1 MKKINI
7 IVFLTAGLIILFL
20 LVDRCNIKADNTR
33 VISQLSEYQLK
44 EKSFTV
50 KRLHDSSTIVEQNQT
65 ILTQKE
71 AIKLGLASLDNKMK
85 QLQAQIR
92 ERSEIVLVDKL
103 VPFIPS
109 GWIDTT
115 GLVRNEAGEII
126 RTDSLSVPQE
136 FQLNERWFR
145 INGYVSKVGV
155 NIDSLVIPNK
165 TVMSIGYKG
174 GFLKKRE
181 AIVSITNENP
191 YVNVIGLDN
200 VVIKER
206 RNILRNPLIMIP
218 IGVVIGYFWN
228 EINYK

>member
-7 IVFLTAGLIILFL
+7 IVFLTAGLVILFL
-20 LVDRCNIKADNTR
+20 LVDRCNIKADNRR

-92 ERSEIVLVDKL
+92 ERSEVVIVDKL

-115 GLVRNEAGEII
+115 GLVRNEAGEVI
-126 RTDSLSVPQE
+126 RTDSLSVPKE
-136 FQLNERWFR
+136 FKLNERWFR
-145 INGYVSKVGV
+145 INGYVNKVGV

-218 IGVVIGYFWN
+218 VGVVIGYL
-228 EINYK
+228 INKN

>member
-7 IVFLTAGLIILFL
+7 IVFLTAGLVILFL

-92 ERSEIVLVDKL
+92 ERSEVVIVDKL

-115 GLVRNEAGEII
+115 GLVRNEAGEVI
-126 RTDSLSVPQE
+126 RTDSLSVPKE
-136 FQLNERWFR
+136 FKLNERWFR
-145 INGYVSKVGV
+145 INGYVNKVGV

-218 IGVVIGYFWN
+218 VGVVIGYL
-228 EINYK
+228 INKN